1 MKGKTRKK
9 EKKEKNP
16 QSRSTA
22 QRIFEKQ
29 TSSLLQSLKELNFSH
44 SLRRGE
50 LFDVRVFHV
59 FSGIA
64 LKPSRRKKKEKKE
77 KEKKK
82 EEKNSS
88 FIRFFEV
95 FS

>member
-1 MKGKTRKK
+1 MTC
-9 EKKEKNP
+9 P

-50 LFDVRVFHV
+50 LFNVRVFHV
-59 FSGIA
+59 FWGLLLFSPR
-64 LKPSRRKKKEKKE
+64 KKKKRKKKEISELISHKIE
-77 KEKKK
+77 
-82 EEKNSS
+82 NSGNN
-88 FIRFFEV
+88 F
-95 FS
+95 